1 MKSEMMKFGRL
12 TLAGAVSDRV
22 GGGRLAVT
30 GDLAFTGAL
39 EVARAA
45 SDQPLLAVEGALAF
59 AEGASV
65 QVAAEASELEAVGA
79 DGLVLA
85 TATGGLTG
93 LPALGG
99 KLSANWRLA
108 AKDGRLL
115 LKKMSGLTVVVR

>member
-1 MKSEMMKFGRL
+1 MIECPRKSAEDYPGSAQDEERNDEVRPA
-12 TLAGAVSDRV
+12 TLAGAVSDKV

-30 GDLAFTGAL
+30 GD
-39 EVARAA
+39 
-45 SDQPLLAVEGALAF
+45 LAF

-99 KLSANWRLA
+99 NLSANWRLA